1 VRTAFFFFVRIIV
14 AHGMRFVKPFFRKR
28 RRSGAAGE
36 KNFVFIRTFSP
47 FLLTVGPD
55 FGIITNEIILNL

>member
-1 VRTAFFFFVRIIV
+1 LSS
-14 AHGMRFVKPFFRKR
+14 PFFEKR

-36 KNFVFIRTFSP
+36 KIFVFIRTFSP

>member
-1 VRTAFFFFVRIIV
+1 MIDDFV
-14 AHGMRFVKPFFRKR
+14 RFVKPFFQKR

-36 KNFVFIRTFSP
+36 KIFVFIRTFSP